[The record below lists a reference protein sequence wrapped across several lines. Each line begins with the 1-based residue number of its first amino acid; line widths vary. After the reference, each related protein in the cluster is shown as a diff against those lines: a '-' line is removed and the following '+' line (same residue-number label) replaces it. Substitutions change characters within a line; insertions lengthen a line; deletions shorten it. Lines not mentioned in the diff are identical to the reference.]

1 MKIYRAPEILII
13 HLKRFKN
20 TSGIWKGGKLTKLVE
35 FPLQGL
41 DITKYVVEKEP
52 PSYYYQNNTTPEDDQ
67 EI

>member
-35 FPLQGL
+35 FPL
-41 DITKYVVEKEP
+41 
-52 PSYYYQNNTTPEDDQ
+52 
-67 EI
+67 